1 MLRLRMIVTAPEW
14 LSARES
20 LTSNSDDLA
29 VTCEP
34 NQMIRSRSHTTL
46 GRQAPETDNMVE
58 GL

>member
-1 MLRLRMIVTAPEW
+1 MIVTAPEW